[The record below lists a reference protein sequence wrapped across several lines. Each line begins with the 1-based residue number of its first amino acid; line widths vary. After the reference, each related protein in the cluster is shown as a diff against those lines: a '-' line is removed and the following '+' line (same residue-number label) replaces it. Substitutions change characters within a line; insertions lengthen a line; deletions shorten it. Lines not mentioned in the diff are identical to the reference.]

1 MKQGL
6 LQMMSVTGMFD
17 LFRLLNRNRALILTY
32 HRFSANGYGEHTSA
46 AAFNEQLA
54 YLKAH
59 YQVVPLSRI
68 VERLS
73 VNGSLPP
80 GMAAITIDDGYSDSY
95 EIAYPLLKRYGV
107 PATIFLVTDFVE
119 RYVWMWTDKIRYI
132 TAQACPQGLAITIDG
147 EPLRFELDDHGSR
160 VAASERINAAL
171 KRLSEE
177 MKEETIKELASLLD
191 VIIPATPP
199 DDFSAVSWEEVHEM
213 ARIGIEFGSH
223 TLTHPIL
230 TNVGDEQLRQE
241 LTESRTHI
249 EAVLRR
255 RVDQFCYPNGN
266 YNERVAREVARAGYG
281 SAVTTVSGL
290 VEAGDEPFTLRR
302 IHTEFDLPHFLQSTS
317 GFEQLKV
324 RLRSSGWVPGNSR
337 RGTETH
343 RRELEVPSQLEHG

>member
-6 LQMMSVTGMFD
+6 LKMMSAAGMFH
-17 LFRLLNRNRALILTY
+17 LFRLLNCNRALILTY

-59 YQVVPLSRI
+59 YHVVPLSRI
-68 VERLS
+68 VEHLS

-119 RYVWMWTDKIRYI
+119 RYAWMWTDKTRYI
-132 TAQACPQGLAITIDG
+132 TTQASAQRLAITIDG
-147 EPLRFELDDHGSR
+147 DQLRFELDDHGSR
-160 VAASERINAAL
+160 VAAAERINAAL

-213 ARIGIEFGSH
+213 ARNGIEFGSH

-255 RVDQFCYPNGN
+255 RVEQFCYPNGD
-266 YNERVAREVARAGYG
+266 YNEKVASEVARAGYG

-302 IHTEFDLPHFLQSTS
+302 IHTEYDLPHFLQSTS
-317 GFEQLKV
+317 GFEQFKI
-324 RLRSSGWVPGNSR
+324 RLRSSGLVPGNSH
-337 RGTETH
+337 RGTEAR
-343 RRELEVPSQLEHG
+343 RRESEITA

>member
-6 LQMMSVTGMFD
+6 LKLMSVTGMFD
-17 LFRLLNRNRALILTY
+17 MFRLLNRNRALILTY
-32 HRFSANGYGEHTSA
+32 HRFSANGYGEYTSA

-59 YQVVPLSRI
+59 YQVVPLSHL

-73 VNGSLPP
+73 VSGSLPP

-107 PATIFLVTDFVE
+107 PATIYLVTDFVE
-119 RYVWMWTDKIRYI
+119 RYAWMWTDKVRYI
-132 TAQACPQGLAITIDG
+132 TAQAVAQRLAITIDG
-147 EPLRFELDDHGSR
+147 DQYRFELDDHGSR
-160 VAASERINAAL
+160 IAASERINAAL

-177 MKEETIKELASLLD
+177 MKEETIKQLASLLE

-213 ARIGIEFGSH
+213 ARNRIEFGSH

-255 RVDQFCYPNGN
+255 RIEQFCYPNGD
-266 YNERVAREVARAGYG
+266 YNERVTSEVSRAGYV

-290 VEAGDEPFTLRR
+290 VETGDERFTLRR
-302 IHTEFDLPHFLQSTS
+302 IHTEHDLPHFLQRTS
-317 GFEQLKV
+317 GFEQLKIK
-324 RLRSSGWVPGNSR
+324 LRSSVAKKSSLLSSRVINAEPGKIS
-337 RGTETH
+337 
-343 RRELEVPSQLEHG
+343 

>member
-68 VERLS
+68 VERLY

-119 RYVWMWTDKIRYI
+119 RYVWMWTDKVRYI
-132 TAQACPQGLAITIDG
+132 TAQACAQKFNIAIDG
-147 EPLRFELDDHGSR
+147 DQLRFELDDHNSR
-160 VAASERINAAL
+160 VAASERITAAL

-213 ARIGIEFGSH
+213 ARNGIEFGSH

-230 TNVGDEQLRQE
+230 TNVGDERLRQE

-255 RVDQFCYPNGN
+255 RVDQFCYPNGD
-266 YNERVAREVARAGYG
+266 YNERVAREVAEAGYN

-290 VEAGDEPFTLRR
+290 VNAGDEPFTLRR
-302 IHTEFDLPHFLQSTS
+302 IHTEYDLPHFLQSTS
-317 GFEQLKV
+317 GFEELKI
-324 RLRSSGWVPGNSR
+324 RLRSSDWVPGNSQ
-337 RGTETH
+337 RGTDK
-343 RRELEVPSQLEHG
+343 RQKRESKIAA